1 MSDPIRSF
9 RRVRGTESRLYKIV
23 LLGILLVVVVPFL
36 LPMPSKPEHI
46 RLRVRSMSNMNTIIN
61 AVYVYESEFGA
72 YPNDLSV
79 LQLDDLIHGED
90 GSINPREG
98 FSGYHFRAPEV
109 PFDESEMEELRDL
122 AILFEVRDDGTIVY
136 DSGLIGYGGGYV
148 NYISDEE

>member
-1 MSDPIRSF
+1 MF
-9 RRVRGTESRLYKIV
+9 YVV
-23 LLGILLVVVVPFL
+23 LLTGVCLVVLASFL
-36 LPMPSKPEHI
+36 RPTPAKPEHL
-46 RLRVRSMSNMNTIIN
+46 RLRTQSMSNMHGIIN

-90 GSINPREG
+90 GSINPRKG

-109 PFDESEMEELRDL
+109 PFDESEMEELYDL